1 MDSAGRRGEAE
12 REEAAAW
19 RPLDEV
25 TAARDD
31 GGRWTDTFVQISR
44 DWRRY
49 LDVHGQRSAAAGL
62 LAAFVLLVVSQSAPW
77 ASVGAARVDHSQ
89 DVPIGIDGGSTAL
102 VLTYYVMWTIVLS
115 LAGATV
121 FAPPRVRQPLFGATV
136 GALVVQFVAILP
148 LVRHPKMLV
157 SAEVAASAQ
166 FGDASE
172 LLVTRQPGM
181 FCAVTALVVLAAAM
195 VCAVGGNVMPAPP
208 VPAAPDVE
216 IVDTA
221 GSTDGT
227 PSDVSSTQAAE
238 AVGRHSAN
246 AAPPTS
252 PAPIGTLSVDA
263 LHVEMVEALPEAS
276 IDPPTG
282 HPEAD
287 HSAYVRPLGNEQYR
301 R

>member
-31 GGRWTDTFVQISR
+31 GGRWTDTLTQIGR
-44 DWRRY
+44 DWHRY

-77 ASVGAARVDHSQ
+77 ASVGAANVDHSQ
-89 DVPIGIDGGSTAL
+89 DVPIGVDGGSTVL

-121 FAPPRVRQPLFGATV
+121 FAPPRVRQPLFGATI

-166 FGDASE
+166 FRDATE

-195 VCAVGGNVMPAPP
+195 VCAVGGNVMPAAP
-208 VPAAPDVE
+208 VPASPDAE
-216 IVDTA
+216 IVDAAT
-221 GSTDGT
+221 TDG
-227 PSDVSSTQAAE
+227 SLGDASSTEAAE
-238 AVGRHSAN
+238 TVGRHSAN

-252 PAPIGTLSVDA
+252 PAPVGTLSVDA
-263 LHVEMVEALPEAS
+263 LHVEAVEALPEAPL
-276 IDPPTG
+276 DPPAG
-282 HPEAD
+282 PLEAD